1 MSKAEHAFGIAAAV
15 AAGWCSQQLLLRPLV
30 SMRPHCLGPSCSCG
44 TLKSWREPDRWIN
57 AAKECRLSTQ
67 QKQQLIN
74 LRMECLN
81 RLKL

>member
-1 MSKAEHAFGIAAAV
+1 MPLA
-15 AAGWCSQQLLLRPLV
+15 LLLPSLQIDAVGSSFYDSWCPCVLIALALLV
-30 SMRPHCLGPSCSCG
+30 CCSCG

-67 QKQQLIN
+67 QKQQLIS
-74 LRMECLN
+74 LRVECLN